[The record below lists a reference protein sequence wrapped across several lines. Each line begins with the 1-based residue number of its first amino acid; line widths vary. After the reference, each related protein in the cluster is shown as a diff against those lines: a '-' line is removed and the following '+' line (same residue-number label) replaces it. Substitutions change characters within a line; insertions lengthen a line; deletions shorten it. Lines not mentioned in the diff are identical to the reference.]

1 MARVTIEDCI
11 KEVDNTFDIC
21 CIASKR
27 ARDISQ
33 GAELLLESKNKPTV
47 AALRE
52 IAAKKVSMDYND
64 ISSKQSAES
73 KLFGGITESEVLE
86 ELNQHIEASD
96 PAKDNQAVTEAS
108 NITAETVTAETV
120 TAETQITTESTSV
133 TSEPNSNNDNDVE
146 VELPSELEK

>member
-1 MARVTIEDCI
+1 
-11 KEVDNTFDIC
+11 
-21 CIASKR
+21 
-27 ARDISQ
+27 
-33 GAELLLESKNKPTV
+33 
-47 AALRE
+47 
-52 IAAKKVSMDYND
+52 MDYND

-108 NITAETVTAETV
+108 NITAETVTAET
-120 TAETQITTESTSV
+120 QITTESTSV
-133 TSEPNSNNDNDVE
+133 TSQPNPISDNDIE

>member
-11 KEVDNTFDIC
+11 KEVDNTYDIC

-33 GAELLLESKNKPTV
+33 GAEPLLESKNKPTV

-52 IAAKKVSMDYND
+52 IAAKKVGMDYND
-64 ISSKQSAES
+64 VFNKQNAET
-73 KLFGGITESEVLE
+73 KLFGGITEGEVLE
-86 ELNQHIEASD
+86 ELNQHIEASN
-96 PAKDNQAVTEAS
+96 PAVDNQTVTETS
-108 NITAETVTAETV
+108 NITEETITAG
-120 TAETQITTESTSV
+120 TQITTEPTSV
-133 TSEPNSNNDNDVE
+133 TSENNSNSGSDVE

>member
-86 ELNQHIEASD
+86 ELNQHIEASN
-96 PAKDNQAVTEAS
+96 PAVDNQTVTETS
-108 NITAETVTAETV
+108 NITEETITAG
-120 TAETQITTESTSV
+120 TQITTEPTSV
-133 TSEPNSNNDNDVE
+133 TSENNSNSGSDVE

>member
-1 MARVTIEDCI
+1 MARVTIEDCLE
-11 KEVDNTFDIC
+11 EVDNTYDIC

-33 GAELLLESKNKPTV
+33 GAEPLLESKNKPTV

-52 IAAKKVSMDYND
+52 IAAKKVGMDYND
-64 ISSKQSAES
+64 VFNKQNAET
-73 KLFGGITESEVLE
+73 KLFGGITEGEVLE
-86 ELNQHIEASD
+86 ELNQHIEASN
-96 PAKDNQAVTEAS
+96 PVEGNQTVTEAS
-108 NITAETVTAETV
+108 NITEETI

-133 TSEPNSNNDNDVE
+133 TSESNSDSGSDVE

>member
-1 MARVTIEDCI
+1 MARVTIEDCLE
-11 KEVDNTFDIC
+11 EVDNTYDIC

-33 GAELLLESKNKPTV
+33 GAEPLLESKNKPTV

-52 IAAKKVSMDYND
+52 IAAKKVGMDYND
-64 ISSKQSAES
+64 VFNKQNAET

-86 ELNQHIEASD
+86 ELNQHIEASN
-96 PAKDNQAVTEAS
+96 PAEGNQTVTEAS
-108 NITAETVTAETV
+108 NITEETI
-120 TAETQITTESTSV
+120 TAETQITTEPTSV
-133 TSEPNSNNDNDVE
+133 TSENNSNSGSDVE

>member
-52 IAAKKVSMDYND
+52 IAAKKVSMDYSD
-64 ISSKQSAES
+64 ISNKQNAET

-86 ELNQHIEASD
+86 ELNQHIEASN
-96 PAKDNQAVTEAS
+96 PAEGNQTVTETS
-108 NITAETVTAETV
+108 NITEQTI

-133 TSEPNSNNDNDVE
+133 TSESNSDSGNDVE

>member
-1 MARVTIEDCI
+1 MARVTIEDCLE
-11 KEVDNTFDIC
+11 EVDNTYDIC

-33 GAELLLESKNKPTV
+33 GAEPLLESKNKPTV

-52 IAAKKVSMDYND
+52 IAAKKVGMDYND
-64 ISSKQSAES
+64 VFNKQNAET

-86 ELNQHIEASD
+86 ELNQHIEASN
-96 PAKDNQAVTEAS
+96 PAEGNQTVTEAS
-108 NITAETVTAETV
+108 NITEETITAETR
-120 TAETQITTESTSV
+120 ITTESTLV
-133 TSEPNSNNDNDVE
+133 TSESNSDSGNDVE

>member
-11 KEVDNTFDIC
+11 EEVDNTFDIC

-33 GAELLLESKNKPTV
+33 GAEPLLESKNKPTV

-52 IAAKKVSMDYND
+52 IAAKKVGMDYND
-64 ISSKQSAES
+64 VFNKQNAET
-73 KLFGGITESEVLE
+73 KLFGGITEGEVLE
-86 ELNQHIEASD
+86 ELNQHIEASN
-96 PAKDNQAVTEAS
+96 PAVDNQTVTETS
-108 NITAETVTAETV
+108 NITEETITAG
-120 TAETQITTESTSV
+120 TQITTEPTSV
-133 TSEPNSNNDNDVE
+133 TSENNSNSGSDVE

>member
-11 KEVDNTFDIC
+11 KEVDNTYDIC

-33 GAELLLESKNKPTV
+33 GAEPLLESKNKPTV

-52 IAAKKVSMDYND
+52 IAAKKVGMDYND
-64 ISSKQSAES
+64 VFNKQNAET
-73 KLFGGITESEVLE
+73 KLFGGITEGEVLE
-86 ELNQHIEASD
+86 ELNQHIEASN
-96 PAKDNQAVTEAS
+96 PAVDNQTVTETS
-108 NITAETVTAETV
+108 NITEETITAG
-120 TAETQITTESTSV
+120 TQITTEPTSV
-133 TSEPNSNNDNDVE
+133 TSENNSTSGSDVE

>member
-52 IAAKKVSMDYND
+52 IAAKKVGMDYND
-64 ISSKQSAES
+64 ISNKQSAET

-86 ELNQHIEASD
+86 ELNQHIEASS
-96 PAKDNQAVTEAS
+96 PAEENQAVTDTS
-108 NITAETVTAETV
+108 NITGETI

-133 TSEPNSNNDNDVE
+133 TSEPNPNSDNDVE

>member
-64 ISSKQSAES
+64 ISNKQSAET

-86 ELNQHIEASD
+86 ELNQHMEASN
-96 PAKDNQAVTEAS
+96 PAEDNQTVTEAS
-108 NITAETVTAETV
+108 NITGETITAE
-120 TAETQITTESTSV
+120 AQITTESTSV
-133 TSEPNSNNDNDVE
+133 TSEPNSNSDNDVE

>member
-11 KEVDNTFDIC
+11 KEVDNTYDIC

-33 GAELLLESKNKPTV
+33 GAEPLLESKDKPTV

-52 IAAKKVSMDYND
+52 IAAKKVCIDYND
-64 ISSKQSAES
+64 ISNIQSAET

-86 ELNQHIEASD
+86 ELNQHIEASN
-96 PAKDNQAVTEAS
+96 PAEDNQTVTEAS
-108 NITAETVTAETV
+108 NITGETITAE
-120 TAETQITTESTSV
+120 AQITTESTSV
-133 TSEPNSNNDNDVE
+133 TSEPNPDGDNDVE

>member
-11 KEVDNTFDIC
+11 KEVDNTYDIC

-52 IAAKKVSMDYND
+52 IAAKKVGMDYND
-64 ISSKQSAES
+64 VFNKQNAET
-73 KLFGGITESEVLE
+73 KLFGGITEGEVLE
-86 ELNQHIEASD
+86 ELNQHIEASN
-96 PAKDNQAVTEAS
+96 PAVDNQTVTETS
-108 NITAETVTAETV
+108 NITEETITAG
-120 TAETQITTESTSV
+120 TQITTEPTSV
-133 TSEPNSNNDNDVE
+133 TSENNSNSGSDVE

>member
-11 KEVDNTFDIC
+11 KEVDNTYDIC

-33 GAELLLESKNKPTV
+33 GAQLLLESKNKPTV

-52 IAAKKVSMDYND
+52 IAAKKVGMDYNE
-64 ISSKQSAES
+64 ISNKQNAET

-86 ELNQHIEASD
+86 ELNQHIEASNTSE
-96 PAKDNQAVTEAS
+96 DNQTVTEPS
-108 NITAETVTAETV
+108 NITGETI

-133 TSEPNSNNDNDVE
+133 TSQPNPNTDNVVD

>member
-33 GAELLLESKNKPTV
+33 GAEPLLESKNKPTV

-108 NITAETVTAETV
+108 NITAETVTAET
-120 TAETQITTESTSV
+120 QITTESTSV
-133 TSEPNSNNDNDVE
+133 TSQPNPISDNDIE

>member
-11 KEVDNTFDIC
+11 KEVDNTYDIC

-64 ISSKQSAES
+64 ISNKQSAET

-86 ELNQHIEASD
+86 ELNQHIEASN
-96 PAKDNQAVTEAS
+96 PAEDNQTVTEAS
-108 NITAETVTAETV
+108 NITGETITAE
-120 TAETQITTESTSV
+120 AQITTESTSV
-133 TSEPNSNNDNDVE
+133 TSEPNPDGDNDVE

>member
-11 KEVDNTFDIC
+11 KEVDNTYDIC

-33 GAELLLESKNKPTV
+33 GAEPLLESKNKPTV

-64 ISSKQSAES
+64 ISNKQSAET

-86 ELNQHIEASD
+86 ELNQHIEASN
-96 PAKDNQAVTEAS
+96 PAEDNQTVTEAS
-108 NITAETVTAETV
+108 NITGETITAE
-120 TAETQITTESTSV
+120 AQITTESTSV
-133 TSEPNSNNDNDVE
+133 TSEPNPDGDNDVE

>member
-11 KEVDNTFDIC
+11 KEVDNTYDIC

-33 GAELLLESKNKPTV
+33 GAEPLLESKNKPTV

-52 IAAKKVSMDYND
+52 IAAKKVGMDYSD
-64 ISSKQSAES
+64 IFNKQNAET

-86 ELNQHIEASD
+86 ELNQHIEASN
-96 PAKDNQAVTEAS
+96 PAVDNQTVTETS
-108 NITAETVTAETV
+108 NITEETITAG
-120 TAETQITTESTSV
+120 TQITTEPTSV
-133 TSEPNSNNDNDVE
+133 TSENNSNSGSDVE

>member
-11 KEVDNTFDIC
+11 KEVDNTYDIC

-86 ELNQHIEASD
+86 ELNQHIEASN
-96 PAKDNQAVTEAS
+96 PAEDNQTVTEAP
-108 NITAETVTAETV
+108 NITGETITAEA
-120 TAETQITTESTSV
+120 QITTESTSV
-133 TSEPNSNNDNDVE
+133 TSEPNPDGDNDVE

>member
-86 ELNQHIEASD
+86 ELNQHIEASN
-96 PAKDNQAVTEAS
+96 PAEENQAVTDAS
-108 NITAETVTAETV
+108 NITGETI

-133 TSEPNSNNDNDVE
+133 TSQPNPNSDNDVE